1 MNINDY
7 SEHISGIIYDTRNNY
22 EVEALFYLTRRCNL
36 CCKGCYMQSSPKTSR
51 DVLPYAD
58 LNFFLNEFDKV
69 PNFTNTV
76 TFSGGEIFTAPINY
90 LTACSHMVLDRGW
103 GLQLKTN
110 GAWVMDEQ
118 KRGAVVNMLRQLQ
131 PSRGLLATSDEIKVF
146 LASKPKWL
154 LRLLGQD
161 FVRWWMFKRLP
172 TASALSMAVSVDD
185 KLHPAQSADW
195 FIKIVNM
202 VAGDKKLRDK
212 LDLKTF
218 TLEYAIPLLELE
230 VLNNPDLKIKNFQ
243 QIPGRRAAKYSVNGV
258 KVESYIGEFVDV
270 AAVPAVKKLSEIAV
284 PPLGDARGR
293 LVYCFYPDGT
303 VGFDCNYLES
313 VGRVPYRDAFGKCK
327 AWPQIQEDIHKKLVA
342 EYKKA
347 RVK

>member
-7 SEHISGIIYDTRNNY
+7 SEHISSIIYDTRNY
-22 EVEALFYLTRRCNL
+22 EAEPLFYLTQFCNL
-36 CCKGCYMQSSPKTSR
+36 GCKGCYMRSSPKSSR

-58 LNFFLNEFDKV
+58 LNFFLDEFDKV
-69 PNFTNTV
+69 PNFTNNV
-76 TFSGGEIFTAPINY
+76 TFSGGEIFSAPINY

-110 GAWVMDEQ
+110 GAWVMDNE
-118 KRGAVVNMLRQLQ
+118 KRRAVVNMLRHLR
-131 PSRGLLATSDEIKVF
+131 PTRGIVASSDEINSF

-185 KLHPAQSADW
+185 VLHPAQSADW
-195 FIKIVNM
+195 FINIVNM

-230 VLNNPDLKIKNFQ
+230 ILNNPNLKITGFH
-243 QIPGRRAAKYSVNGV
+243 QIPGRRAIRYSINGV
-258 KVESYIGEFVDV
+258 NVESYVGEFVDV
-270 AAVPAVKKLSEIAV
+270 EGVPAVKKLSEIVV

-303 VGFDCNYLES
+303 VGIDCNYLES
-313 VGRVPYRDAFGKCK
+313 VGRVAYRDVTGKYK
-327 AWPQIQEDIHKKLVA
+327 TLPQIQEDIHKKLVTD
-342 EYKKA
+342 YTKA
-347 RVK
+347 RMK